1 MTNEKNGEII
11 EVQKEKK
18 MKKILSIL
26 LMCILSASFVF
37 AGGSSETTSTVDLT
51 TPMTHEELVAAAQAE
66 GTLLDTALRWYEQ
79 NFDASFGGFGGAPKF
94 PTPHNLLF
102 LMQQY
107 EKHGNCQ
114 ALKNALLPEQSTE
127 NILSKQLAYMA
138 GEAEQSPAGFSV
150 FLMALSDFL
159 EPPVLIT
166 VVPSGEALSD
176 LPFAVPSDAIV
187 KVLDCPLEGYKL
199 LNDETTF
206 YVCRNQSC
214 LPPMNKRQ
222 LMMEILKRDQS

>member
-1 MTNEKNGEII
+1 
-11 EVQKEKK
+11 
-18 MKKILSIL
+18 
-26 LMCILSASFVF
+26 
-37 AGGSSETTSTVDLT
+37 
-51 TPMTHEELVAAAQAE
+51 
-66 GTLLDTALRWYEQ
+66 
-79 NFDASFGGFGGAPKF
+79 
-94 PTPHNLLF
+94 
-102 LMQQY
+102 
-107 EKHGNCQ
+107 
-114 ALKNALLPEQSTE
+114 
-127 NILSKQLAYMA
+127 MA

-166 VVPSGEALSD
+166 VVPSGEDLSD

-187 KVLDCPLEGYKL
+187 KVLDRPLEGYKL

-222 LMMEILKRDQS
+222 LMMEILKRDQN